1 MSEARIF
8 LVVAVSK
15 PDDNGGRLRPLPGA
29 ITSAKRMA
37 EWAKA
42 NGYITLQITDED
54 SEPVSVLRIREAL
67 QRTINDLLDNQG
79 IPITR
84 VVIYFA
90 GHGYA
95 DSGGRKYWL
104 LTDWNAEPTEAINV
118 QMLQRMLSYYN
129 PIQVSL
135 IGDACSEINEDSLEI
150 TGHHI
155 LRKPEE
161 ERSTIEV
168 DQFFAA
174 EAGQKAFMIS
184 AHEGEEAF
192 CLFTE
197 TLLDALEGEIEDAF
211 DTEIP
216 NLNRVTS
223 QSLRNY
229 LVKAIPIEA
238 SLYNVEM
245 TTDPKPGFSTDRV
258 YSEYPIL
265 PLTTEVEFDSI
276 SDDVEN
282 YPITHSLNKS
292 REERKFDKT
301 GSVPEADLTDEFV
314 ENLDNDTSDRASANL
329 QSSKPNNYKTSGRV
343 TKKIDLRHEVIFRDS
358 GLFKGSIPFED
369 SPLTRKLKEREAHR
383 KASVSSWSK
392 SPISNSFESKCGL
405 LVRNTNVEQVIS
417 LQDALIVSDIDG
429 KDYRVWLS
437 GKENKFD
444 NTYFSDLAVMRSNEM
459 VSCVTVVKRFI
470 SALAFDEL
478 GVPSLRYYPNRSNPD
493 KEKSQFLLD
502 VIARMANRMLNSD
515 EATKIAAQIRV
526 GKHADLV
533 LGCLAGYLY
542 DSVGD
547 VESIV
552 RTASFYPEYNQP
564 VPLDLAIL
572 SGGRISTDIDGNLKL
587 DIPATKEREPR
598 NKKEE
603 EHSFTTTASA
613 EKKAVRVAGR
623 IPWMRGGWAAAAIAT
638 AADQATAKWQDRLI
652 AFAPNVLDFPFST
665 IRTSNLTE
673 LKEIAAK
680 PKH

>member
-1 MSEARIF
+1 MNEARIF

-15 PDDNGGRLRPLPGA
+15 PDGDGGRLKPLPGA
-29 ITSAKRMA
+29 IASAKRMA
-37 EWAKA
+37 EWAQA
-42 NGYITLQITDED
+42 NSYITLRVTDED
-54 SEPVSVLRIREAL
+54 GKPVSVLRIRETL
-67 QRTINDLLDNQG
+67 QGTINDLLDNQG

-95 DSGGRKYWL
+95 DSGGRNYWL

-129 PIQVSL
+129 PIQISL

-161 ERSTIEV
+161 ERSIVEV

-174 EAGQKAFMIS
+174 EAGRKAFMIR
-184 AHEGEEAF
+184 AQENEEAF

-197 TLLDALEGEIEDAF
+197 TLLDALEGEVSEAF

-216 NLNRVTS
+216 DLNRVTS

-229 LVKAIPIEA
+229 LVKAIPIKA
-238 SLYNVEM
+238 SRYDVDM
-245 TTDPKPGFSTDRV
+245 VTDPRPGFSTDRV
-258 YSEYPIL
+258 YAEYPIL
-265 PLTTEVEFDSI
+265 ALSNELGVDDFEENEVLDA
-276 SDDVEN
+276 
-282 YPITHSLNKS
+282 PITRDTRIQIDRAASEFPAESEMDSADTPSFKVNNYDRGMSYESLIQGDVKA
-292 REERKFDKT
+292 R
-301 GSVPEADLTDEFV
+301 VTDRINLRSASNTIRSSS
-314 ENLDNDTSDRASANL
+314 ENLFSDR
-329 QSSKPNNYKTSGRV
+329 
-343 TKKIDLRHEVIFRDS
+343 HE
-358 GLFKGSIPFED
+358 K
-369 SPLTRKLKEREAHR
+369 REAYR
-383 KASVSSWSK
+383 KASVSTWSK
-392 SPISNSFESKCGL
+392 LSSRNSFESKCGL
-405 LVRNTNVEQVIS
+405 LVGNADIEHVIS
-417 LQDALIVSDIDG
+417 FQDALIVSDIDG
-429 KDYRVWLS
+429 QDYRVWLS
-437 GKENKFD
+437 GKDNEFD
-444 NTYFSDLAVMRSNEM
+444 DTYFSDLAVMRSNEM

-572 SGGRISTDIDGNLKL
+572 SGGRMSTDIDGNLKL

-603 EHSFTTTASA
+603 EHSFTTTATA
-613 EKKAVRVAGR
+613 ERKAVRVAGR